1 MSDKERDESVKL
13 LRTLTQETNRTLA
26 SHREELERI
35 NRNLAAA
42 HQTVTSH
49 AEAIED
55 CRKGLRNHAEVLRA
69 MQEAVIALWKRAD
82 LGEPPTSPSL
92 VN

>member
-49 AEAIED
+49 ARSDRGLPERSAES
-55 CRKGLRNHAEVLRA
+55 RRSSKGHAGGCHC
-69 MQEAVIALWKRAD
+69 AVETR
-82 LGEPPTSPSL
+82 
-92 VN
+92 